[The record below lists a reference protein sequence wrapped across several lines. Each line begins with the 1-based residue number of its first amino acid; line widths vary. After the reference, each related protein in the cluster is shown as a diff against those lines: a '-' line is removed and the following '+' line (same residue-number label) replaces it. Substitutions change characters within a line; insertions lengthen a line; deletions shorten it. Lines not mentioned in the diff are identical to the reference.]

1 MVDYIYLI
9 IPFSSVIVAQIIKF
23 TIESIQ
29 EKKFKWLRLL
39 NGNGGMPSTHTS
51 FCFSLTTF
59 IGMMHSINSPL
70 FAMALVFALIVS
82 YDAMGMR
89 RESEKQAV
97 AINKIVDELD
107 DDNPKIKM
115 KKLKE
120 QIGHEP
126 LEVFMGMILGTVM
139 ALVFFYLVFPK

>member
-1 MVDYIYLI
+1 MIDYIYLI
-9 IPFSSVIVAQIIKF
+9 IPFTTVIVAQLIKF

-51 FCFSLTTF
+51 FCFSLTIF
-59 IGMMHSINSPL
+59 VGMTEGINTPL
-70 FAMALVFALIVS
+70 FALGLIFSLIVS

-107 DDNPKIKM
+107 DDNPKMKM

-126 LEVFMGMILGTVM
+126 LEVFMGIILGTIM
-139 ALVFFYLVFPK
+139 ALLFNFL

>member
-9 IPFSSVIVAQIIKF
+9 IPFTSVIVAQIIKF

-29 EKKFKWLRLL
+29 ERKFKWLRLL

-51 FCFSLTTF
+51 FCFSLTAY
-59 IGMMHSINSPL
+59 IGMLHGVNSAL
-70 FAMALVFALIVS
+70 FAVTLIFALIVS

-107 DDNPKIKM
+107 DDNPRLTM

-120 QIGHEP
+120 HIGHEP
-126 LEVFMGMILGTVM
+126 LEVFMGIILGTVM
-139 ALVFFYLVFPK
+139 ALLFFYLVFPK

>member
-1 MVDYIYLI
+1 MKEYMYLI
-9 IPFSSVIVAQIIKF
+9 VPFSSLILAQLIKF

-29 EKKFKWLRLL
+29 YKKFNWRRLI

-51 FCFSLTTF
+51 FCISLTVF
-59 IGMMHSINSPL
+59 IGLNEGITTPL
-70 FAMALVFALIVS
+70 FALGVIFSFIVS
-82 YDAMGMR
+82 YDAMGLR

-107 DDNPKIKM
+107 DDNPRLTM

-126 LEVFMGMILGTVM
+126 MEVIMGVVLGTIM
-139 ALVFFYLVFPK
+139 AFIWNLLI

>member
-1 MVDYIYLI
+1 MLDYIYLI
-9 IPFSSVIVAQIIKF
+9 IPFTSVIIAQIIKF

-51 FCFSLTTF
+51 FCFSLTSY
-59 IGMMHSINSPL
+59 IGMMYGANSP
-70 FAMALVFALIVS
+70 VFALVLVFSLIVA

-97 AINKIVDELD
+97 AINIIVDELD

-139 ALVFFYLVFPK
+139 ALLFFYLVFPK

>member
-1 MVDYIYLI
+1 MLDYIYLI
-9 IPFSSVIVAQIIKF
+9 IPFTSVIIAQIIKF

-51 FCFSLTTF
+51 FCFSLTSY
-59 IGMMHSINSPL
+59 IGMMYSVNSPV
-70 FAMALVFALIVS
+70 FALALVFSLIVA

-97 AINKIVDELD
+97 AINIIVDELD

-139 ALVFFYLVFPK
+139 ALLFFYLVFPK

>member
-1 MVDYIYLI
+1 MIDYIYLV
-9 IPFSSVIVAQIIKF
+9 IPFTSVAVAQIIKF
-23 TIESIQ
+23 TIESVQ
-29 EKKFKWLRLL
+29 EKKLKWLRLL

-51 FCFSLTTF
+51 FCFSLTAY
-59 IGMMHSINSPL
+59 IGMMYGINNPL
-70 FAMALVFALIVS
+70 FAMGLVFSLIVS

-107 DDNPKIKM
+107 DDIPKIKM

-126 LEVFMGMILGTVM
+126 LEVFMGMILGTFM
-139 ALVFFYLVFPK
+139 ALVFYYLVFPK